1 MIINWGWS
9 GDLDD
14 DLNNAGYK
22 FKSLESKNKWYKLKE
37 ARSMLTIYGML
48 TDAETK
54 KVIKRF
60 SKAILADIERLE
72 IDEG

>member
-1 MIINWGWS
+1 
-9 GDLDD
+9 
-14 DLNNAGYK
+14 
-22 FKSLESKNKWYKLKE
+22 
-37 ARSMLTIYGML
+37 MLTIYGML

-60 SKAILADIERLE
+60 SKAILADIERLK